1 MDDME
6 RQEVSCETEAGE
18 SCSDASSSPAVKGE
32 SKVGRFLLNLMS

>member
-6 RQEVSCETEAGE
+6 RQEVSCETEA